1 VSTPSIDGFSETG
14 EDEEERPV
22 ELRSE
27 PERRF
32 GKYTLVY
39 RIASGGMA
47 TVYLGREQGPHGFDR
62 PVAIKRIHPH
72 LQTRRAFVDMFLD
85 EARIAARIN
94 HPNVCTVLDFGAADE
109 TYYIALEYLVGVPLH
124 RLISVVAHE
133 PQRLRSP
140 KWQALA
146 ARIIADACEGLHAA
160 HELRDGKGE
169 PLHVVHRDVSPQ
181 NLFVTFDGVVK
192 VVDFGVA
199 RSRARLHQTATG
211 TVKGKLS
218 YMAPEHAVGGT
229 IDRRADVWSLGVCLW
244 EALTGRRLFKRKNE
258 MEVILAIR
266 EGSIPRLSA
275 LVPDIPPMLEEIV
288 VQALERDVELR
299 FPTTRALGVALQT
312 YLKSQ
317 PDATGLAELA
327 EWMSELFARERI
339 ERMGML
345 SATLDEDESRARPV
359 ERVPYETLSAIDVAE
374 APTQA
379 FETGA
384 VRMPSGPPGAPDS
397 GPAIA
402 IDVPSEESAPV
413 FDAKTD
419 PAPRPPYRWI
429 AIGAAAF
436 VGLVLLGV
444 ALGVAI
450 GGDREPEIV
459 TRELGLPP
467 PERARSGGETRVVP
481 IGVPDPVPAPEPPA
495 LEPEI
500 PPAFEP
506 AMAEVATMH
515 VAAHPDRTV
524 SARLARPPGASED
537 DRASMVETRSV
548 SAMTEA
554 HTPEVAR
561 PETAMETATETAME
575 NGRATGE
582 VIVVA
587 VGGWADVYVNGQR
600 AGRTP
605 ARLRLP
611 AGRATIVL
619 RPSGGETSIR
629 RPVTVR
635 AGDETRLV
643 VDVR

>member
-1 VSTPSIDGFSETG
+1 VSTPSIDGFSGTG
-14 EDEEERPV
+14 EEDEEERPV

-72 LQTRRAFVDMFLD
+72 LQSRRAFVDMFLD

-94 HPNVCTVLDFGAADE
+94 HPNVCTVLDFGAAED

-124 RLISVVAHE
+124 RLISVVAHDA
-133 PQRLRSP
+133 QRLRSP

-146 ARIIADACEGLHAA
+146 ARIIADAAEGLHAA

-169 PLHVVHRDVSPQ
+169 LLHVVHRDVSPQ

-199 RSRARLHQTATG
+199 RSRARIHQTATG

-218 YMAPEHAVGGT
+218 YMAPEHAVGAT

-244 EALTGRRLFKRKNE
+244 EALSGRRLFKRKNE

-266 EGSIPRLSA
+266 EGSIPRLSM
-275 LVPDIPPMLEEIV
+275 LVPDVPPMLEEIV
-288 VQALERDVELR
+288 VQALDRDVELR
-299 FPTTRALGVALQT
+299 FPTTRALGVALQAF
-312 YLKSQ
+312 LKSQ
-317 PDATGLAELA
+317 PEATGLAELA
-327 EWMSELFARERI
+327 EWMTDLFARERS
-339 ERMGML
+339 ERLGML

-374 APTQA
+374 AKTQA
-379 FETGA
+379 FETGST
-384 VRMPSGPPGAPDS
+384 RIPSRPPGSPDS

-402 IDVPSEESAPV
+402 ADPPSEEISLPV
-413 FDAKTD
+413 FDVKTD
-419 PAPRPPYRWI
+419 PAPRGPYRWI

-444 ALGVAI
+444 ALGVLVGSGLDSDASN
-450 GGDREPEIV
+450 
-459 TRELGLPP
+459 RELGVATLPP
-467 PERARSGGETRVVP
+467 AERARAGDETRVVP
-481 IGVPDPVPAPEPPA
+481 IRPALEREIATPAPIDPPVPANEPEAVAPSARIEAEAPRIEAEAPSAMTDVRAPPA
-495 LEPEI
+495 EI
-500 PPAFEP
+500 LAP
-506 AMAEVATMH
+506 
-515 VAAHPDRTV
+515 RTEGPRV
-524 SARLARPPGASED
+524 P
-537 DRASMVETRSV
+537 

-554 HTPEVAR
+554 PRAPEVAQAER
-561 PETAMETATETAME
+561 PERA
-575 NGRATGE
+575 RATGE
-582 VIVVA
+582 VVVVA
-587 VGGWADVYVNGQR
+587 VGGWADVYSNGQR
-600 AGRTP
+600 VGRTP
-605 ARLRLP
+605 SRLRLP
-611 AGRATIVL
+611 AGRAMIVL
-619 RPSGGETSIR
+619 RPFGGETSLR

-635 AGDETRLV
+635 ADQETRLV
-643 VDVR
+643 VDVH